1 MPPLAGVAE
10 ETLHTPDT
18 IGVLVDIRNW
28 HVKQSL
34 AVPLSPAV
42 CQFGTGGEDCR
53 SKFVPVDA
61 IKALRFGGQLH
72 SLSISAL
79 ERSEWLASG
88 DSRFT
93 LRK

>member
-18 IGVLVDIRNW
+18 LGVLVDIRTW
-28 HVKQSL
+28 HVKQSP

-42 CQFGTGGEDCR
+42 CQFGTRGEDRR
-53 SKFVPVDA
+53 SKFFPVHA
-61 IKALRFGGQLH
+61 INALRFGGQLH
-72 SLSISAL
+72 SFSIYAL
-79 ERSEWLASG
+79 DGSEWLASG
-88 DSRFT
+88 FSRFT